1 MILSSLT
8 EREKDK
14 KEMMKR
20 HILAAIILLLRRRQR
35 GRRRRLASE
44 YDCHVIYAVGVIRYP
59 GPAVSA
65 DADIT

>member
-20 HILAAIILLLRRRQR
+20 HILAAIILLLCRRQR

-44 YDCHVIYAVGVIRYP
+44 YDCHAIYAVRVIRYP